1 MVADDACSAVKSD
14 LQAGV
19 YTNYTEAFPIYIQG
33 KDPYQGGPVHITLK
47 NPKREP
53 KQTVSGSVLYT
64 KRSCTVIIVATS
76 QTIRDNLYLDV
87 VDILTATKRGYKLK
101 RAKDDHF
108 NPVLNGLPL
117 DVEML
122 L

>member
-1 MVADDACSAVKSD
+1 MVADDACSAIKSD
-14 LQAGV
+14 LKAGT
-19 YTNYTEAFPIYIQG
+19 YTHYTKSFPIYIQG
-33 KDPYQGGPVHITLK
+33 NEPYEGGDVHITLK
-47 NPKREP
+47 DPRREP
-53 KQTVSGSVLYT
+53 VQTVSGSVLYT

-76 QTIRDNLYLDV
+76 QTNRDNLYLDV
-87 VDILTATKRGYKLK
+87 VDILTATNRGYKLK

-117 DVEML
+117 EVSML